1 MEKII
6 EGLDGRRPSVLL
18 HACCAPCSSHCLEV
32 LAPHFDIC
40 VFYYNPNIT
49 ERAEYEH
56 RVSEEKRLL
65 KELGADLGADFSF
78 AEGAYEPERFLEA
91 VRGFENIPEGGER
104 CRKCFELRLSVSAE
118 YAAANG
124 FEYFTTSLTI
134 SPLKNSQLLNELGLA
149 VGESYGV
156 KYLTSDFKKQN
167 GAKRSIELSKKYG
180 LYRQDY
186 CGCGFS
192 KAERARQIEERD
204 HEAFFGTVK

>member
-1 MEKII
+1 MSRSRI
-6 EGLDGRRPSVLL
+6 ESMANIERGLSARG
-18 HACCAPCSSHCLEV
+18 
-32 LAPHFDIC
+32 
-40 VFYYNPNIT
+40 IT
-49 ERAEYEH
+49 LPAETGAVVK
-56 RVSEEKRLL
+56 RVIHTT
-65 KELGADLGADFSF
+65 ADFSF

-180 LYRQDY
+180 QDQA
-186 CGCGFS
+186 GSFVNGVLAKF
-192 KAERARQIEERD
+192 AR
-204 HEAFFGTVK
+204 